1 MLEYNNIKFTVNT
14 QSSVRI
20 EKDGLVI
27 YVDPFKIEGE
37 PHDANYVFVTH
48 SHYDHYSL
56 EDIKKVANSKTVV
69 FAPEDV
75 DISNKIKVKPE
86 EDYALEDFTFKTVR
100 AYNKL
105 KPFHLKIKNW
115 VGYLINIDGT
125 IIYVSGD
132 TDYIDEMNNIKCD
145 IAFLPIGGVYT
156 MDYKE
161 AAKAACAIDLRCVV
175 PTHYGSI
182 VGRMEDGEKF
192 KEKVL
197 EENENIRVEILI
209 GEK

>member
-20 EKDGLVI
+20 EKEGLVI
-27 YVDPFKIEGE
+27 YVDPFKIEDE

-86 EDYALEDFTFKTVR
+86 EDYALEDLTFKTVR

-115 VGYLINIDGT
+115 VGYIINIDDT
-125 IIYVSGD
+125 LIYISGD

-175 PTHYGSI
+175 PIHYGSI
-182 VGRMEDGEKF
+182 VGRPEDGEKF

-197 EENENIRVEILI
+197 EENENIRVEIIL

>member
-1 MLEYNNIKFTVNT
+1 MLEYNNIKFSVNT
-14 QSSVRI
+14 QSSIRI
-20 EKDGLVI
+20 EKENLVI
-27 YVDPFKIEGE
+27 YVDPFKIEEE
-37 PHDANYVFVTH
+37 PHDANYVFITH
-48 SHYDHYSL
+48 SHFDHYSI

-86 EDYALEDFTFKTVR
+86 EDYAMEDLTFKTIR

-105 KPFHLKIKNW
+105 KPFHLKAKNW
-115 VGYLINIDGT
+115 VGYIINIDDT
-125 IIYVSGD
+125 KIYVSGD
-132 TDYIDEMNNIKCD
+132 TDFIDEMKNVSCD
-145 IAFLPIGGVYT
+145 IAFLPIGGMYT

-161 AAKAACAIDLRCVV
+161 AAKAACTIDLRCVV

-182 VGRMEDGEKF
+182 VGKAEDANRF
-192 KEKVL
+192 KEKVE
-197 EENENIRVEILI
+197 EENSDIDVKIIL